1 MKKQLITTIDH
12 IVFGA
17 YSLDQGV
24 DFIYQKL
31 GVIPHHG
38 GKHPLM
44 GTHNKLLK
52 LGRSIYLEIIA
63 IDPDAPKPNRP
74 RWFHLDDLQPDARP
88 KLLTWVVRSN
98 DIHEAVSRS
107 GLKHGTIESLQRGVY
122 KWYITVPSDGAMPLQ
137 GIAPTIIQWKGIQH
151 PAKDLQDSLVS
162 LIDIEAFHPDAFALN
177 HSLTAIGY
185 HGQFLADPI
194 ASNSRSLLRVT
205 LKGPNGPAIFE
216 S

>member
-1 MKKQLITTIDH
+1 LKNELITTVDH

-17 YSLDQGV
+17 YSIDEGV

-31 GVIPHHG
+31 GVMPEQG

-74 RWFHLDDLQPDARP
+74 RWFGLDDLQRGGRP
-88 KLLTWVVRSN
+88 KLLTWVVRTN
-98 DIHEAVSRS
+98 DIQQAVKRS

-122 KWYITVPSDGAMPLQ
+122 KWYITVPADGVMPLQ
-137 GIAPTIIQWKGIQH
+137 GIAPTIVQWKGIQH
-151 PAKDLQDSLVS
+151 PAKDLPDSHVSLVN
-162 LIDIEAFHPDAFALN
+162 IEAFHPELN
-177 HSLTAIGY
+177 ESLSAMRYRGK
-185 HGQFLADPI
+185 FLSEPV
-194 ASNSRSLLRVT
+194 ASNSKPLLRVT
-205 LKGPNGPAIFE
+205 LNSPNGLAVFE